1 MAAEAVIRNAVAANL
16 PAIAAI
22 SKAPYEDYI
31 TRIGKRPE
39 PMDADVCEPVQ
50 RGQVFVLEL
59 GADIPGYIIIYAD
72 DGSQLIENVSVAP
85 EFQGQGFG
93 ARLLAFAEVEAA
105 RNSLPRLFLCTNV
118 KMTENLEYYPR
129 LGYKEYKRALNQGFE
144 RVLFEK
150 RLGP

>member
-1 MAAEAVIRNAVAANL
+1 LRTGAARPGVCAG
-16 PAIAAI
+16 
-22 SKAPYEDYI
+22 
-31 TRIGKRPE
+31 IGR
-39 PMDADVCEPVQ
+39 
-50 RGQVFVLEL
+50 RHSGL
-59 GADIPGYIIIYAD
+59 YHIYAD

-105 RNSLPRLFLCTNV
+105 RNSLPRLFLYTNV